1 MGLIGSRRRNHT
13 TVGTAVVAALVIAC
27 GSARAQEC
35 VGDCDGNGM
44 VTINELILGVSIAL
58 GNQPITACG
67 AFDCQHNETV
77 PINCLIQGV
86 NGALDGCS
94 AAVATNTATPMPN
107 VTATPTATPGNESV
121 CGGPV
126 TSVPKLCDLSVQP
139 NPVAPG
145 GSVTINFSG
154 SDLEGDVNALCTSL
168 VPKGQPP
175 NLKCN
180 AVQPTNA
187 KINQS
192 FTIGPL
198 QLPNDTPV
206 GDYTLVLEVR
216 DKAGHQSNSVS
227 TDVAVAG

>member
-1 MGLIGSRRRNHT
+1 
-13 TVGTAVVAALVIAC
+13 VGTAVVAALVIAC

-94 AAVATNTATPMPN
+94 AAVATSTATPMP
-107 VTATPTATPGNESV
+107 ATPTATPGNESV

-145 GSVTINFSG
+145 GSVTIKFSG

-187 KINQS
+187 KINKS

-198 QLPNDTPV
+198 QLPNDIPV
-206 GDYTLVLEVR
+206 GDYTFVLEVR
-216 DKAGHQSNSVS
+216 DAAGHRSNSVS